1 MSGIYHSTQKEVLQY
16 EGEQYAPHYAT
27 FNVVVGA
34 LMFVRS
40 LDTWDLTD
48 NNALDMVNNMHPGM

>member
-1 MSGIYHSTQKEVLQY
+1 MTGIYHSTQKEVLQY

-27 FNVVVGA
+27 FNVAVGA

-40 LDTWDLTD
+40 LDT
-48 NNALDMVNNMHPGM
+48 